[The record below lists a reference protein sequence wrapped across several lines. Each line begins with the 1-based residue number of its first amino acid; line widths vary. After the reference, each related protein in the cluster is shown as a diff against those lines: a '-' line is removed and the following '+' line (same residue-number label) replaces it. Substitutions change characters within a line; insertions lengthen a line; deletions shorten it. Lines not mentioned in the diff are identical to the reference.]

1 MLQAILNELKDKR
14 ILLLGFGREGR
25 STWQML
31 REALPDLPLAVADRN
46 PVELPRPDDRTT
58 VHSGPDYLGHLAD
71 YDCLLKSPGITLLG
85 VELPAGMHVT
95 CQTDLFLRHA
105 TCLTIGITGTKG
117 KSTTTSLIHHI
128 LETAG
133 RHALLMGNIGVPVLD
148 RVGEVRPDSV
158 AVVEL
163 SSHQLEYTHASP
175 DIAVLTNLY
184 PEHLDHYASYD
195 HYVAAKMN
203 ILRHQRADGL
213 CVYNADHAELRGQVE
228 SWAHG
233 RRLPVSL
240 ADADAAGFSDL
251 AERNPRLAGR
261 HNLCDALLATAVCR
275 EVGASE
281 QAIREG
287 LDTYAGM
294 PHRMEPVGTYRGIRF
309 VDNAIATVPVAT
321 LLAIEA
327 LGRVDTLIVGGM
339 DRGLDLLPFTDAIAA
354 SEVRTVICMPD
365 TGVTIRDRLR
375 GKAAPQ
381 RVLWADDMETAVEM
395 CYEYTPAGGVCL
407 LSPTASSYN
416 RYKSFEE
423 KGGAFQRLVRIR
435 GERGTA

>member
-25 STWQML
+25 STWRLL

-46 PVELPRPDDRTT
+46 PVELPRPAGRTAI
-58 VHSGPDYLGHLAD
+58 HSGPDYLGHLAD
-71 YDCLLKSPGITLLG
+71 YDCLIKSPGITLLG
-85 VELPAGMHVT
+85 VDLPAGMTVT

-148 RVGEVRPDSV
+148 RVREVRSDSV

-163 SSHQLEYTHASP
+163 SSHQLEYTHGSP

-195 HYVAAKMN
+195 HYVSAKMN

-228 SWAHG
+228 KWAPG

-240 ADADAAGFSDL
+240 AGADAAGLSDL
-251 AERNPRLAGR
+251 ASRNPRLAGR
-261 HNLCDALLATAVCR
+261 HNLCDALLAAAVCR

-309 VDNAIATVPVAT
+309 VDNAIATVPIAT

-339 DRGLDLLPFTDAIAA
+339 DRGLDLLPFADAIAQ
-354 SEVRTVICMPD
+354 SEVHTVVCMPD
-365 TGVTIRDRLR
+365 TGAAVRDRLR
-375 GKAAPQ
+375 TVAAPQ
-381 RVLWADDMETAVEM
+381 RVLWADDMETAVAL
-395 CYEYTPAGGVCL
+395 CFEYTPAGGVCL

-423 KGGAFQRLVRIR
+423 KGDAFQRLVRIR
-435 GERGTA
+435 GDRGTT